1 MKLVKDHGPLNNAAL
16 MAFLAEYGTKVA
28 RITLIRDLNALL
40 EAGEIR
46 QRGKGRGVLYEHSS
60 RHPLLE
66 DIDSDDYLDQPKRS
80 QSTASIA
87 FNHNTANNLVGM
99 LGPREITTLDIKNEV
114 YLKRR
119 SGLSATI
126 IKKEIERITID
137 LAWKS
142 SRIEGNTYSHLDTEM
157 LIMEHVEAKGHPKE
171 EAIMILNHKRALDHI
186 FANPG
191 KFKTL
196 SVREIENVHRLLVV
210 GLDVNHGIRSRGV
223 AITGTSYR
231 PLDNNNQLREALE
244 SVVNVINGMKDVWS
258 KSLAALLMIAYIQP
272 FEDGNKRTSRLIA
285 NACLIAHNVCPL
297 SFRNIDEREYKKAMV
312 IFYEIQNASPAKRLF
327 LEQYDFAIKNYFR

>member
-1 MKLVKDHGPLNNAAL
+1 
-16 MAFLAEYGTKVA
+16 MAFLAQAGTEIS
-28 RITLIRDLNALL
+28 RITLIRDLNELM

-46 QRGKGRGVLYEHSS
+46 QTGKGRNVSYEHSS
-60 RHPLLE
+60 RHPLLL
-66 DIDSDDYLDQPKRS
+66 DIDADTYLDEPSRAK
-80 QSTASIA
+80 STTAIV
-87 FNHNTANNLVGM
+87 FNHDAVNKLAGL
-99 LGPREITTLDIKNEV
+99 LSQREIATLDIKNEV

-119 SGLSATI
+119 HGLSPTI
-126 IKKEIERITID
+126 VKKEIERITIE

-142 SRIEGNTYSHLDTEM
+142 SRIEGNTYSLIDTET
-157 LIMEHVEAKGHPKE
+157 LIKEHIEAKGHPKE

-186 FANPG
+186 FANPD

-196 SVREIENVHRLLVV
+196 SVREIENIHRLLVA
-210 GLDVNHGIRSRGV
+210 GLDVNHGIRSRAVG
-223 AITGTSYR
+223 ITGTNYR
-231 PLDNNNQLREALE
+231 PLDNHNQLREALE
-244 SVVNVINGMKDVWS
+244 SVVNVANVMKDAWS
-258 KSLAALLMIAYIQP
+258 KSLAVLLMLAYIQP

-297 SFRNIDEREYKKAMV
+297 SFRSIDEREYKKAMV